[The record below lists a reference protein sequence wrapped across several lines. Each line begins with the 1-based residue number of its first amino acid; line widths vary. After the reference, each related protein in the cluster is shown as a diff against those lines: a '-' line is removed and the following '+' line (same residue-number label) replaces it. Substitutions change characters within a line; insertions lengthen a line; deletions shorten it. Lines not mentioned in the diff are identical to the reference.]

1 MTNSASETGKAE
13 LFSELVRQHQSG
25 LRAYVRSLGADEIWV
40 DDLAQEVFLVAYR
53 RQADFKPD
61 ADYGKWLRGIAR
73 HLVVNERRKAARRS
87 RLMNEGLTDL
97 LLALSPAEE
106 PAYDDTLTKL
116 GPVMEECVGQLPP
129 RCRELLDRRYARRES
144 ANSMAHQLRMTAEAV
159 RQQLRRI
166 RMAVKDCVGRKLE
179 GDQP

>member
-1 MTNSASETGKAE
+1 MAISASETGKVEAYA
-13 LFSELVRQHQSG
+13 ELVREHQSG

-53 RQADFKPD
+53 RQADFKAN

-87 RLMNEGLTDL
+87 RLMHEGITDL

-106 PAYDDTLTKL
+106 TAYDDTLAWL
-116 GPVMEECVGQLPP
+116 GPAMEECVRQLPP
-129 RCRELLDRRYARRES
+129 RCRELLDRRYVRRES
-144 ANSMAHQLRMTAEAV
+144 TNSMAQQLGMTAEAV

-166 RMAVKDCVGRKLE
+166 RMAVKDCVGRKLK
-179 GDQP
+179 GDLP